1 MPPEGLE
8 GAACL
13 STRGSVAAGNC
24 GRAGSR
30 SRLLALV
37 AEAPLATPTVLTA
50 EGALLP
56 PTEVEAGTPTAGGLA
71 ARAVAAMLAL
81 PLDPPASDPLAMVVA
96 AKLVARLGDPPA
108 SSPLLGT
115 ESKREKPAPCSI
127 AAPLAA
133 VPLAAGPRWAL
144 RAPPLA
150 PLTTT
155 RNSRI
160 H

>member
-1 MPPEGLE
+1 MPRQG
-8 GAACL
+8 
-13 STRGSVAAGNC
+13 STPDRVGAGNC
-24 GRAGSR
+24 GVCLCLS
-30 SRLLALV
+30 SSLLV
-37 AEAPLATPTVLTA
+37 PSAEEPPATPI
-50 EGALLP
+50 
-56 PTEVEAGTPTAGGLA
+56 EVAAGPPTAGGLA